1 MLDRLGQQIDRAA
14 EPEEAFHGVAD
25 ERWMKARMT
34 GLGVTGLAVRVWV
47 DGLGHNRLGYGE
59 PGYDGAALR
68 ARLIVPVMV
77 IGLRGTVL

>member
-47 DGLGHNRLGYGE
+47 R
-59 PGYDGAALR
+59 R
-68 ARLIVPVMV
+68 F
-77 IGLRGTVL
+77 GT

>member
-1 MLDRLGQQIDRAA
+1 MVLRVSAKQTAGSWLEGTQPILLDIGPDARMLDRLGQQIDRAA

-47 DGLGHNRLGYGE
+47 R
-59 PGYDGAALR
+59 R
-68 ARLIVPVMV
+68 F
-77 IGLRGTVL
+77 GT